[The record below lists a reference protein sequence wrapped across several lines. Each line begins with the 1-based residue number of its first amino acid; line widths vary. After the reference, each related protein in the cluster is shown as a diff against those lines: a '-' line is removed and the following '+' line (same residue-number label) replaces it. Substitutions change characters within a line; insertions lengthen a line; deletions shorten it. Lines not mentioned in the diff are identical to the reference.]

1 MIDFI
6 QVLDKVLPLKIV
18 ITLADRLMQMKFNLK
33 NNSYKINMIRM
44 EVIMKKEIITR
55 DRILIISN
63 WDFLILSFIN
73 EKNNSF
79 LNYE

>member
-1 MIDFI
+1 LIDFI
-6 QVLDKVLPLKIV
+6 QVLDKVLLLKIV
-18 ITLADRLMQMKFNLK
+18 ITLVDRLMQMKFNLK
-33 NNSYKINMIRM
+33 NNSCKINMIRM
-44 EVIMKKEIITR
+44 EGIMKKEIITR

-63 WDFLILSFIN
+63 WEFLILSFIN

>member
-1 MIDFI
+1 
-6 QVLDKVLPLKIV
+6 
-18 ITLADRLMQMKFNLK
+18 
-33 NNSYKINMIRM
+33 MIRM
-44 EVIMKKEIITR
+44 EGIMKKEIITR

-63 WDFLILSFIN
+63 WEFLILSFIN

>member
-1 MIDFI
+1 LIDFI

>member
-1 MIDFI
+1 
-6 QVLDKVLPLKIV
+6 
-18 ITLADRLMQMKFNLK
+18 MQMKFNLK
-33 NNSYKINMIRM
+33 NNSCKINMIRM
-44 EVIMKKEIITR
+44 EGIMKKEIITR

>member
-1 MIDFI
+1 
-6 QVLDKVLPLKIV
+6 
-18 ITLADRLMQMKFNLK
+18 MQMKFNLK
-33 NNSYKINMIRM
+33 NNSCKINMIRM
-44 EVIMKKEIITR
+44 EGIMKKEIITR

-63 WDFLILSFIN
+63 WEFLILSFIN